1 MNPFEPER
9 YELEAGPAYTF
20 DLDISIDRIADPFL
34 IYGDPGSTA
43 ADSSDWTT
51 AFVIDIMRKADFER
65 QYKGAQAV
73 DWDGD
78 GYGELGEPWYR
89 DNAVMRAEWWRRE
102 EVLRPIVLLSD
113 GSVVEEAVFAAQA
126 ELFALLFATQDQKE
140 GMKAFVEKRPAK
152 FEGK

>member
-1 MNPFEPER
+1 MADQDI
-9 YELEAGPAYTF
+9 LAEAREAFKDACEAEDDNRRAG
-20 DLDISIDRIADPFL
+20 IADPFL

-126 ELFALLFATQDQKE
+126 ELFALQ
-140 GMKAFVEKRPAK
+140 GV
-152 FEGK
+152 